1 MNKWFWILSRNQNN
15 NNGGSLIAVL
25 IIAVVGM
32 IMLQMLTFSSRST
45 VKKSGRHM
53 AKMSSL
59 NIAEAGKE
67 DFYSKLKSKQ
77 FIPQPNTNVTISSNK
92 PFAGGTF
99 TVTCETGSNAEMLY
113 ITSSGAI
120 GGETTN
126 VEITALFAPEI
137 PTDLSKRVGGAIVS
151 RYNVDINGSCTV
163 DGNDYDS
170 LNNLHL
176 PISGVYGVWTCMELF
191 LQGSAQ
197 TGGGGQTPVNKKDL
211 PAWRSVVAYENAP
224 VTASLSSPEAFLGVP
239 SGSLEKFRTSNLTTP
254 FHGIVYIDQDIGP
267 VHFGN
272 SSGILIVHNATK
284 TATLKANGGTFKGLI
299 ICDDIDKVNGG
310 LDILGAVVSLSES
323 TGNWNFVGN
332 SSIHYSSQVLDN
344 LQNYCENNGMHLD
357 EQSWKEVAQFK

>member
-1 MNKWFWILSRNQNN
+1 MDKRHMTFLQHHNN

-25 IIAVVGM
+25 ILAVIGM

-45 VKKSGRHM
+45 IKKSGRHM

-67 DFYSKLKSKQ
+67 DFYSKLRSKQ
-77 FIPQPNTNVTISSNK
+77 FKPQPNTKVTISSNK

-99 TVTCETGSNAEMLY
+99 TVTCQTGANPEMLY
-113 ITSSGAI
+113 ITSCGAVR
-120 GGETTN
+120 GETTS

-137 PTDLSKRVGGAIVS
+137 PSELSKKVGGAIVS
-151 RYNVDINGSCTV
+151 RYDVDINGSCTV

-170 LNNLHL
+170 LNNLRL
-176 PISGVYGVWTCMELF
+176 PMSGVYGVWTCMQLT
-191 LQGSAQ
+191 LQGNAE
-197 TGGGGQTPVNKKDL
+197 TGGSGHIPVDKKDL
-211 PAWRSVVAYENAP
+211 PAWRTIVAYENAP
-224 VTASLSSPEAFLGVP
+224 VPSSLSSPEAFLGVP
-239 SGSLEKFRTSNLTTP
+239 PGSLEKFKVSNLITP
-254 FHGIVYIDQDIGP
+254 FHGVVYIDQDAGP

-272 SSGILIVHNATK
+272 SSGILIVHNSSK

-299 ICDDIDKVNGG
+299 ICDDIDKINGG

-332 SSIHYSSQVLDN
+332 SSVHYSAQVLDN
-344 LQNYCENNGMHLD
+344 LQNYCGNIEMHLD
-357 EQSWKEVAQFK
+357 EQSWKEVAQIQ

>member
-1 MNKWFWILSRNQNN
+1 MDKRLWILLRNQNN

-45 VKKSGRHM
+45 VKKSGHHI

-67 DFYSKLKSKQ
+67 DFYSKIRSGKFK
-77 FIPQPNTNVTISSNK
+77 PQPNTYTTISSDR

-99 TVTCETGSNAEMLY
+99 TVTCETGANPEILN
-113 ITSSGAI
+113 IRTSGVI
-120 GGETTN
+120 RGETTN

-137 PTDLSKRVGGAIVS
+137 PTDLSKNVGGAIIS
-151 RYNVDINGSCTV
+151 RYDVDINGSCTV

-170 LNNLHL
+170 LNILI
-176 PISGVYGVWTCMELF
+176 PSKTGVYGVWTCMSLT
-191 LQGSAQ
+191 LQGAAS
-197 TGGGGQTPVNKKDL
+197 TGGNGQTPVDRKDL

-224 VTASLSSPEAFLGVP
+224 VPASLSSPEAFLGVP

-299 ICDDIDKVNGG
+299 ICDDIDKINGG

-323 TGNWNFVGN
+323 TGNWDFNGN

-344 LQNYCENNGMHLD
+344 LQNYCGNNEMHLD
-357 EQSWKEVAQFK
+357 EQSWKEVAQFR